1 MAHII
6 NRICPY
12 CGEKMVWDSYKVG
25 EGKGIQSI
33 AYCDNDDC
41 LVKPCTDSTIP
52 SRVYMLLYVSLPSNL
67 FFITCNS

>member
-1 MAHII
+1 
-6 NRICPY
+6 
-12 CGEKMVWDSYKVG
+12 MVWDSYKVG

-52 SRVYMLLYVSLPSNL
+52 SRVYAEILA
-67 FFITCNS
+67 ITGDKE